1 LSTILKALKRID
13 HTTPPPEDLQS
24 LPLRINTKETLKAR
38 VYKIW
43 LYRKLYLSLILL
55 LAVIA
60 AGWFVYSQKDLLLS
74 KLPWAKQSSD
84 KIPANRNADK
94 VTIYQAKINP
104 NPNQSGSAAKKRTT
118 PSGRKNIRIGTS
130 AEKDHAGANLSSR
143 PLPQMPAQ
151 QKIPILTS
159 SDKTG
164 SSGQTPTAIPKIS
177 QTQTAGSRKAVQR
190 NPLQSAATSAEKA
203 QAMPT
208 PVSRSYQRLNDDK
221 LKLQAI
227 AWSNE
232 AAQRIAVINGHVV
245 REGESV
251 EGFSV
256 NQIRREDVIVNDG
269 TQSWQLEFSL
279 K

>member
-1 LSTILKALKRID
+1 
-13 HTTPPPEDLQS
+13 
-24 LPLRINTKETLKAR
+24 
-38 VYKIW
+38 
-43 LYRKLYLSLILL
+43 
-55 LAVIA
+55 
-60 AGWFVYSQKDLLLS
+60 
-74 KLPWAKQSSD
+74 
-84 KIPANRNADK
+84 
-94 VTIYQAKINP
+94 
-104 NPNQSGSAAKKRTT
+104 
-118 PSGRKNIRIGTS
+118 
-130 AEKDHAGANLSSR
+130 
-143 PLPQMPAQ
+143 
-151 QKIPILTS
+151 
-159 SDKTG
+159 
-164 SSGQTPTAIPKIS
+164 
-177 QTQTAGSRKAVQR
+177 
-190 NPLQSAATSAEKA
+190 
-203 QAMPT
+203 MPT